1 MLLAIDVGNSH
12 TVIGLF
18 DGPRLRCQWRMGT
31 NRGATV
37 DELAARL
44 HVLFAMENATLGQ
57 VSGVI
62 IASVVPPMATTWSSF
77 TDKYLG
83 LEVGIKPL
91 VVDNQLESGIRVATD
106 HPAEVG
112 ADRLVNAAAAY
123 QLYHCPLIIVDFGT
137 AITLDCVSAA
147 GEYLGGTITPGVAIA
162 LDALN
167 QRTAKLPRV
176 EIATPPR
183 HPIGRNTVEAIRAGI
198 LYGYA
203 GMIEGLVR
211 RIQAQMAPEKPKVI
225 ATGGMAEL
233 IAPHAPVIEE
243 VDPLLTLNGLRLIY
257 ERNH

>member
-18 DGPRLRCQWRMGT
+18 DGARLRCRWRLGT
-31 NRGATV
+31 DRGITV
-37 DELAARL
+37 DELAVRL
-44 HVLFAMENATLGQ
+44 HVLFAMDNATLGQ
-57 VSGVI
+57 ISGVI
-62 IASVVPPMATTWSSF
+62 IASVVPPMASTWSAF
-77 TDKYLG
+77 TRKYLG
-83 LEVGIKPL
+83 LEVEINPV
-91 VVDNQLESGIRVATD
+91 VVDNRLDSGIRVATD
-106 HPAEVG
+106 QPAEVG

-123 QLYHCPLIIVDFGT
+123 RDYQCALIIVDFGT

-147 GEYLGGTITPGVAIA
+147 GEYLGGTITPGVAIS

-176 EIATPPR
+176 DIATPPR
-183 HPIGRNTVEAIRAGI
+183 RPIGSNTVEAIRSGI

-211 RIQAQMAPEKPKVI
+211 RIREQMAPEKPKVI

-233 IAPHAPVIEE
+233 IAPYAPVIEE
-243 VDPLLTLNGLRLIY
+243 VDPLLTLKGLQLIY

>member
-18 DGPRLRCQWRMGT
+18 DGVRLRCRWRLST
-31 NRGATV
+31 NRGDTV

-44 HVLFAMENATLGQ
+44 HVLFAMENATFGQ

-62 IASVVPPMATTWSSF
+62 IASVVPPMAATWSSF
-77 TDKYLG
+77 TRHRLG
-83 LEVGIKPL
+83 LDLNVKPL
-91 VVDNQLESGIRVATD
+91 VVDNRLKSGIRVVTD

-123 QLYHCPLIIVDFGT
+123 HRYHCPLIVVDFGT
-137 AITLDCVSAA
+137 AITLDCISAA
-147 GEYLGGTITPGVAIA
+147 GEYLGGTITPGVAIS

-176 EIATPPR
+176 DINAPPS
-183 HPIGRNTVEAIRAGI
+183 HPIGTNTVEAIRSGI

-211 RIQAQMAPEKPKVI
+211 RIKAQMAPEKPKVI

-233 IAPHAPVIEE
+233 IAPHAPLIEA
-243 VDPLLTLNGLRLIY
+243 VDPLLTLEGLRLIH
-257 ERNH
+257 ERNR